1 MAKSYVISILDF
13 KQEDNKN
20 LEDSKNIEKRILKDW
35 PRKTS

>member
-20 LEDSKNIEKRILKDW
+20 LEDSKNIEKRILKD
-35 PRKTS
+35 

>member
-20 LEDSKNIEKRILKDW
+20 LEDNRNIEKRILKH
-35 PRKTS
+35 